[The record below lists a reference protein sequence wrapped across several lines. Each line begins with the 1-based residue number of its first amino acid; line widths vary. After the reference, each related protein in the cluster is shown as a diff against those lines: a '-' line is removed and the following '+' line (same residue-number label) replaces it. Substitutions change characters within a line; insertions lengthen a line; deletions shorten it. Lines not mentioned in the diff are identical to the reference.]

1 MTERCGWATGPDDL
15 LRQYH
20 DREWGVPVHDDR
32 RHFEFLVLE
41 GAQAG
46 LSWSTI
52 LHRRENYRRVFAGFD
67 PATVA
72 RFTPARIRSLLHD
85 AGIIRNRRK
94 IESTVENARAFL
106 RVQKEYGRFDA
117 YVWPFVGDAP
127 RRRRPQGGHEVPATS
142 PESVALSKDL
152 RRRGFGFVGPTIV
165 YAYLQAAGLVNDH
178 EARCFRSRDLGGRR

>member
-1 MTERCGWATGPDDL
+1 MERCGWATGPDDL

-85 AGIIRNRRK
+85 PGIIRNRRK
-94 IESTVENARAFL
+94 IESTVGNARAFL

-127 RRRRPQGGHEVPATS
+127 RTRRPQGGHEVPATS